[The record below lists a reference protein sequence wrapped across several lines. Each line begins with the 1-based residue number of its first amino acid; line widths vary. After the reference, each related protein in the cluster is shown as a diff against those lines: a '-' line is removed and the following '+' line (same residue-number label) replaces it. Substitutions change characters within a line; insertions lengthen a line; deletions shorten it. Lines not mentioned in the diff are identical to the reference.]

1 MKYKVVVYDSA
12 KEFDNISNLNDE
24 IYETEE
30 EARDVMLEAAREFE
44 KMVKNHGQLVDIKRL
59 SENSVRIE
67 YVARD
72 AGEGFAIYQVFNA

>member
-24 IYETEE
+24 IYDSED
-30 EARDVMLEAAREFE
+30 EAREVMLEAAREFE

-72 AGEGFAIYQVFNA
+72 AGGGFAIYQVFNA